1 MRLEYESEE
10 IREQVL
16 EIHKL
21 YPRLH
26 ELYMLAVTK
35 LKSFDYD
42 DLKLYIEKELARS
55 ANSKQI
61 KYLPEEE
68 AYEYRI
74 PPHCKSGVLRMLFV
88 VEDDYWTIC
97 IKKVWT
103 KGTKSSP
110 KKRRENEKNRRQRDC
125 NRSS

>member
-10 IREQVL
+10 VRQQAM
-16 EIHKL
+16 EISEKYHWL
-21 YPRLH
+21 Y
-26 ELYMLAVTK
+26 ELYTLAVTK

-42 DLKLYIEKELARS
+42 ELKLYIEDELGKS
-55 ANSKQI
+55 ENSKKI
-61 KYLPEEE
+61 KYLPDEK

-74 PPHCKSGVLRMLFV
+74 PPHCKNGVLRMLFV

-97 IKKVWT
+97 VKKVYT

-110 KKRRENEKNRRQRDC
+110 KKRRENEKKRR
-125 NRSS
+125 

>member
-1 MRLEYESEE
+1 MKLYYESEDVHQQVIE
-10 IREQVL
+10 ISKQYP
-16 EIHKL
+16 KL
-21 YPRLH
+21 H
-26 ELYMLAVTK
+26 QLYMLVLTR
-35 LKSFDYD
+35 LKTFDFT
-42 DLKLYIEKELARS
+42 DLELHIGEELARS

-61 KYLPEEE
+61 KYLPNED

-74 PPHCKSGVLRMLFV
+74 PPHCKSGVLRMLFQ

-110 KKRRENEKNRRQRDC
+110 KKERR
-125 NRSS
+125 

>member
-1 MRLEYESEE
+1 MKLVYENE
-10 IREQVL
+10 
-16 EIHKL
+16 EIHKQVVEISKL
-21 YPRLH
+21 YPKLYA
-26 ELYMLAVTK
+26 LYMLVVSK
-35 LKSFDYD
+35 LKSFEFA
-42 DLKLYIEKELARS
+42 DLEHYIKEELGKS

-61 KYLPEEE
+61 KYLPDEK

-97 IKKVWT
+97 INKVWT
-103 KGTKSSP
+103 KGTKSLP
-110 KKRRENEKNRRQRDC
+110 QKRRDNEKKRRHRNR

>member
-1 MRLEYESEE
+1 MILYYECEDVHQQVIEISRLYP
-10 IREQVL
+10 
-16 EIHKL
+16 KL
-21 YPRLH
+21 Y
-26 ELYMLAVTK
+26 ELYMLVFRK
-35 LKSFDYD
+35 LKTFDFAE
-42 DLKLYIEKELARS
+42 LEFHIQEELAKS

-61 KYLPEEE
+61 KYIPSEN

-103 KGTKSSP
+103 KGTKNSP
-110 KKRRENEKNRRQRDC
+110 KKERR
-125 NRSS
+125 